1 MNESPYTAEDRQRWK
16 QRLLD
21 KGQEI
26 SKKLEQVLAK
36 KDVSLDDL
44 KLKLDDDEKE
54 PKEKRLRRYFDLIM
68 ARLRKVESSS
78 FGFDRQRGAFLS
90 VAELDEMPWID
101 TDS

>member
-1 MNESPYTAEDRQRWK
+1 MNQSPYTAEDRQRWK

-36 KDVSLDDL
+36 KDVRLDDL
-44 KLKLDDDEKE
+44 ELKLTDDENE
-54 PKEKRLRRYFDLIM
+54 PKEKRLRRYFDLVM
-68 ARLRKVESSS
+68 ARLRKVESQD
-78 FGFDRQRGAFLS
+78 FGFDRQRDAFLS
-90 VAELDEMPWID
+90 VTELDEMPWID

>member
-26 SKKLEQVLAK
+26 SKKLEQILAK

-44 KLKLDDDEKE
+44 QLKLDDDEKE

-68 ARLRKVESSS
+68 ARLRKVDSPS

-90 VAELDEMPWID
+90 VAELDETPWID